1 MDKRNRSCEGCKY
14 AFRPVKGEFYCDYI
28 GYTGMRR
35 PCPIGPGCTVRD
47 DGYRGRKQ
55 IDPVRAREM
64 YDKGMLD
71 KEIGAEFGVSSV
83 AVFHWRQKNG
93 LPANGRGGR
102 QKAPEP
108 EGSTP

>member
-14 AFRPVKGEFYCDYI
+14 AWEEYDGWRCDYI

-55 IDPVRAREM
+55 IDPVRARDL
-64 YDKGMLD
+64 YDKGLLD
-71 KEIGAEFGVSSV
+71 PEIGAELGVSTNT
-83 AVFHWRQKNG
+83 VFRWRQKNG

-102 QKAPEP
+102 PKAPEL
-108 EGSTP
+108 EGSTQ